1 MSATAEKELI
11 ESPLKP
17 LGKRVVILPDQPE
30 KQSRGGILIPDK
42 AQQKTSRGTVLAVGR
57 DVGRSGEEMSI
68 QDHEDSCA
76 EKLKRGDRVVYG
88 SWSGNEIV
96 IDGVEVKVVKDED
109 ILGVL

>member
-42 AQQKTSRGTVLAVGR
+42 ARQKTSRGTVLAVGYEAFQS
-57 DVGRSGEEMSI
+57 DSALVS
-68 QDHEDSCA
+68 QDDSCP
-76 EKLKRGDRVVYG
+76 LKRGDRVVYG
-88 SWSGNEIV
+88 NWSGNDIV
-96 IDGVEVKVVKDED
+96 VDGVEVKVVKDED